1 MHSVTPGAIRTQLPT
16 ARLRALFSFLRC
28 NLYKGPFIAIHFALI
43 AVFFVPVTWTALAL
57 CGGLYVLRMFA
68 ITAGFHRY
76 FSHRAYKTS
85 RWFQF
90 VLAWLGCTC
99 LQKGPL
105 WWAANH
111 RKHHK
116 HSDQES
122 DPHSPIRHGVFW
134 SHIGWVLAQNRE
146 GTDLEAVKDLAKYP
160 ELRVLEKLHWLPGLC
175 LAFMC
180 YFIAGWSG
188 LVWGFFVSTVLVYHG
203 SFLVNSVCHIFGS
216 RRYNTTDASRNNAIV
231 AILTLGEGWHNNH
244 HHYQSSA
251 NQGFRWWEIDISY
264 YALCVLRTMRLVW
277 DLRKPPANKLH
288 PPKPLPA

>member
-1 MHSVTPGAIRTQLPT
+1 MHSLTSEAFRTKIRAP
-16 ARLRALFSFLRC
+16 RLRAFFSFIRG
-28 NLYKGPFIAIHFALI
+28 NIYKGPFVAIHFALI
-43 AVFFVPVTWTALAL
+43 AVFFVPVTWMALAL
-57 CGGLYVLRMFA
+57 CGGFYVLRMFA
-68 ITAGFHRY
+68 ITAGYHRY

-90 VLAWLGCTC
+90 VLGCLGATC
-99 LQKGPL
+99 MQKGPL

-116 HSDQES
+116 HSDQED

-146 GTDLEAVKDLAKYP
+146 GTDLEAVKDLARYP
-160 ELRVLEKLHWLPGLC
+160 ELRLLERFHWLPGLG
-175 LAFMC
+175 LTFLC
-180 YFIAGWSG
+180 YFLGGWSG
-188 LVWGFFVSTVLVYHG
+188 LIWGFFVSTVLVYHA
-203 SFLVNSVCHIFGS
+203 SFLVNSVCHIFGK
-216 RRYNTTDASRNNAIV
+216 RRFNTTDASRNNAIV

-264 YALCVLRTMRLVW
+264 YALCFLRLCRLVW
-277 DLRKPPANKLH
+277 DLRKPPANKLV
-288 PPKPLPA
+288 PA